1 MMHVQDIAFLHHLGI
16 RFVLVPGTQVQ
27 IDQLLA
33 ERGQK
38 IKLASSMLIAW
49 LNLSITFSYFVCL
62 DIYEASDF
70 TFLLI

>member
-1 MMHVQDIAFLHHLGI
+1 MKSILAYVQDIAFLHHLGI

-38 IKLASSMLIAW
+38 INLASNLLVGYFPV
-49 LNLSITFSYFVCL
+49 LNLTITYSYLV
-62 DIYEASDF
+62 
-70 TFLLI
+70 